1 MVLVQKTS
9 SGDLEMTMH
18 PSRQVAINQRAF
30 TLAECLIAVVIVMM
44 MAISLWA
51 GLSFDFV
58 VLKTARENLRA
69 TQILTQKME
78 AIRLLTWSQ
87 LSNCPASFQE
97 YYYPSGTTNNT
108 AGVLYQGTIT
118 VGTADSIPDT
128 AAYKSQI
135 RLVTATICWTNY
147 NGGQPI
153 IHTRQM
159 QSQVA
164 CLGMQ
169 NYVWG
174 VRL

>member
-1 MVLVQKTS
+1 
-9 SGDLEMTMH
+9 
-18 PSRQVAINQRAF
+18 
-30 TLAECLIAVVIVMM
+30 MM
-44 MAISLWA
+44 MAVSLWA

-58 VLKTARENLRA
+58 VLRTARENLRA

-78 AIRLLTWSQ
+78 AIRLFTWSQ

-97 YYYPSGTTNNT
+97 YYYPSGITNNT

-118 VGTADSIPDT
+118 VATPDSIPDT
-128 AAYKSQI
+128 APYKSQI
-135 RLVTATICWTNY
+135 RLITATICWTNY

-153 IHTRQM
+153 IHTRHM
-159 QSQVA
+159 QSQSA

-169 NYVWG
+169 NYIWG

>member
-1 MVLVQKTS
+1 MKLEPS
-9 SGDLEMTMH
+9 S
-18 PSRQVAINQRAF
+18 QAAITQRAF
-30 TLAECLIAVVIVMM
+30 TLIEVMIAAVIVMM
-44 MAISLWA
+44 IAVSLWA

-58 VLKTARENLRA
+58 VLRTARENLRA
-69 TQILTQKME
+69 TQILTQRME

-87 LSNCPASFQE
+87 LSNCPASFQDS
-97 YYYPSGTTNNT
+97 YYPSGITNNT
-108 AGVLYQGTIT
+108 VGVIYQGTIT
-118 VGTADSIPDT
+118 VATPDSIPDT
-128 AAYKSQI
+128 APYKSQM
-135 RLVTATICWTNY
+135 RLITASISWTNY